1 MNKSNVLVFVYFFF
15 YFMINSMNDNK
26 NLMNN
31 NKLIDFKNNKALIVS
46 TLNKNTLQNII
57 LKSVNEVLGK
67 NNINIEFIVV
77 NKNNSKNQIE
87 KDNYIYFSDFHNEKD
102 IVINKLKKFNNFDFT
117 VQTDEEA
124 VDILGTINT
133 ELNLKGIKIED
144 SRRFR
149 DKTIMKKLLSN
160 DIKKPNVYDFEN
172 INSINNFPVVLKPI
186 DSAGSSG
193 VKILKSIDELNS
205 EIKILKNINSLLNY
219 EIEEFISAPIYHID
233 GFVFN
238 KNIIFCSASE
248 YIGDC
253 YRYLLGDPLGS
264 VRCAEELQLKAL
276 SFTQN
281 IHKCLHFPDGVFH
294 IEAFFKDNDFIF
306 LEVGIRPGGAEV
318 IPAIEEVTGI
328 NLSVEHV
335 LLQLGLKNR
344 PILNKYKYYGWLN
357 FPSVHLTKN
366 KLKIKSIK
374 YPDESLLK
382 SLKRNYCPNINEE
395 IDRTRVV
402 YAQKLGAFVFASNSR
417 DDILNDIN
425 LIKKEFKVE
434 FY

>member
-1 MNKSNVLVFVYFFF
+1 MNNSKVLVFLYFFP
-15 YFMINSMNDNK
+15 YFMINTMNDNN
-26 NLMNN
+26 NLINN
-31 NKLIDFKNNKALIVS
+31 NKMIDLKNKKALIVS

-57 LKSVNEVLGK
+57 LKSVNEVLSK

-77 NKNNSKNQIE
+77 NKNISENQIE
-87 KDNYIYFSDFHNEKD
+87 NDNYIYFSDFYVEKD

-124 VDILGTINT
+124 VDILGIINT

-144 SRRFR
+144 SRKFR
-149 DKTIMKKLLSN
+149 DKTIMKNLLSN
-160 DIKKPNVYDFEN
+160 NIKKPNVYDFEN
-172 INSINNFPVVLKPI
+172 INNINKFPVVLKPI
-186 DSAGSSG
+186 DSAGSNG

-205 EIKILKNINSLLNY
+205 EIKMLKNRNLLINY
-219 EIEEFISAPIYHID
+219 EIEEFISAPICHID

-264 VRCAEELQLKAL
+264 VKCDEELQLKAL

-281 IHKCLHFPDGVFH
+281 INKCLHFPDGVFH
-294 IEAFFKDNDFIF
+294 IEAFLKDNDFIF

-318 IPAIEEVTGI
+318 IPAVEEVTGI

-335 LLQLGLKNR
+335 LLQLGIKHR

-357 FPSVHLTKN
+357 FPSVHLSKN

-374 YPDESLLK
+374 YPDESSLK

-402 YAQKLGAFVFASNSR
+402 YAQKLGAFVFASNNR
-417 DDILNDIN
+417 NDILDDINV
-425 LIKKEFKVE
+425 IKNEFKIE

>member
-1 MNKSNVLVFVYFFF
+1 
-15 YFMINSMNDNK
+15 MINSMNDNK

>member
-1 MNKSNVLVFVYFFF
+1 MNKSKVLVFVYFLF

-31 NKLIDFKNNKALIVS
+31 NKLIDSKNKKALIVS

-57 LKSVNEVLGK
+57 LKLVNEVLEK
-67 NNINIEFIVV
+67 YNINIEFIVV

-87 KDNYIYFSDFHNEKD
+87 NDNYIYFSDFHNEKD

-124 VDILGTINT
+124 VDILGIINT
-133 ELNLKGIKIED
+133 KLNLKGLKIED

-172 INSINNFPVVLKPI
+172 INNINNFPVVLKPI

-193 VKILKSIDELNS
+193 VKILKSKDELNS

-264 VRCAEELQLKAL
+264 VRCVEELQLKAL
-276 SFTQN
+276 LFSQN

-335 LLQLGLKNR
+335 LLQLGIENR
-344 PILNKYKYYGWLN
+344 PILNKYKYYGW
-357 FPSVHLTKN
+357 F
-366 KLKIKSIK
+366 I
-374 YPDESLLK
+374 
-382 SLKRNYCPNINEE
+382 
-395 IDRTRVV
+395 
-402 YAQKLGAFVFASNSR
+402 
-417 DDILNDIN
+417 
-425 LIKKEFKVE
+425 
-434 FY
+434 

>member
-31 NKLIDFKNNKALIVS
+31 NKLIDSKNNKALIVS

-402 YAQKLGAFVFASNSR
+402 YAQKLGAFVFASNNR

-425 LIKKEFKVE
+425 LIKNEFKVE

>member
-1 MNKSNVLVFVYFFF
+1 MNKSKVLVFVYFFF
-15 YFMINSMNDNK
+15 YFMVNSMNDNK

-57 LKSVNEVLGK
+57 LKSVNEVLEK
-67 NNINIEFIVV
+67 YNINIEFIVV
-77 NKNNSKNQIE
+77 NKNDSKNQIE
-87 KDNYIYFSDFHNEKD
+87 KDNYIYFSDFYSEKD

-160 DIKKPNVYDFEN
+160 NIKKPNVYDFEN
-172 INSINNFPVVLKPI
+172 INNINKFPVVLKPI

-193 VKILKSIDELNS
+193 VKILRSLNELNS
-205 EIKILKNINSLLNY
+205 EIKMLKNRNLLINY

-264 VRCAEELQLKAL
+264 VRCTEELQLKAL
-276 SFTQN
+276 LFSQN

-335 LLQLGLKNR
+335 LLQLGIENR

-357 FPSVHLTKN
+357 FPSVHLSKN

-374 YPDESLLK
+374 YPDKSTLK

-402 YAQKLGAFVFASNSR
+402 YAQKLGAFVFASNNR
-417 DDILNDIN
+417 NDILNDIN